1 MTYSEKIAAAS
12 EHRVTMNDMR
22 QRVSKLAG
30 QVADEQGVELFD
42 VELLGRGKLLLRVFI
57 DREQGIT
64 LDDCERFSKSL
75 GAVLD
80 VENPIPGSYT
90 LEVSSPGIDRPLRH
104 LEDFEKNKGKLVRV
118 VAKEKIENQNFFI
131 GKIAGL
137 RDDSV
142 VLIVQEHEITI
153 PFDNIS
159 KAKLEIDL

>member
-57 DREQGIT
+57 DKEEGIT

-118 VAKEKIENQNFFI
+118 IAKEKIENQNFFI
-131 GKIAGL
+131 GKIAGVH
-137 RDDSV
+137 DDSV